1 MDKFHS
7 RTIGLIGE
15 EGVKILL
22 RKHVAIFGVGG
33 VGGTCLESLCR
44 SGVGHIDIFDFDD
57 VDESNLNRQIC
68 YSFPDIGQNKVLIA
82 YKKMKNINPA
92 CEVSAFN
99 LHLNE
104 ENINSID
111 FSKYDY
117 VIDCIDETRSKISLI
132 ERCMDKNIKI
142 VSSLGMAN
150 RFDPSKVFITTL
162 DKTFNDPL
170 AKLLRNRLKK
180 DGYPIK
186 KLFVAFS
193 SELPVKNGTF
203 KGSMMLVPSSSGLNL
218 SYKVLMDL
226 LSFS

>member
-15 EGVKILL
+15 EGINLL
-22 RKHVAIFGVGG
+22 LKKHVAVFGVGG
-33 VGGTCLESLCR
+33 VGGTCLEALCR

-68 YSFPDIGQNKVLIA
+68 YCFDDIGKNKVFIA
-82 YKKMKNINPA
+82 SQKMKNINPV
-92 CEVSAFN
+92 CEINPFN
-99 LHLNE
+99 LRLNTT
-104 ENINSID
+104 NITTID
-111 FSKYDY
+111 FTKYDY
-117 VIDCIDETRSKISLI
+117 VVDCIDETKSKLSLI
-132 ERCMDKNIKI
+132 EKCLDNNVKI

-162 DKTFNDPL
+162 DKTYNDPL
-170 AKLLRNRLKK
+170 AKLLRNKLKK
-180 DGYPIK
+180 DGYSTK

-193 SELPVKNGTF
+193 NELPVKNGTF

-218 SYKVLMDL
+218 AYKVLMDL